1 MRKLF
6 FTLLLAAITSLS
18 SLAVTVNNTAG
29 QLADKVGSGADLTA
43 LTVTGTMDAR
53 DFVFITKSLTELTTL
68 DLSGVTIEPYSSSK
82 TLYGTITSYHGN
94 EIPRTAFFGKKLTS
108 VSLPQNL
115 ESIGFAAFAGCYQ
128 LRSVTIPATVAFIDD
143 YAFSGTALT
152 SVEVPQSVQVM
163 GKGVF
168 SRCEAMTSAVIN
180 SSYIGDFAFLGDKLL
195 SNVVVS
201 ANVTMI
207 GRGAFNGC
215 TVLKAL
221 NVDPACRMTRIDE
234 EAFINS
240 GLESIDVKSL
250 GVGTV
255 GEWALAQTKLSS
267 VQLADEMTVLGTGAL
282 AHNPLL
288 TTVTL
293 PGLSQQS
300 GTGRSGNDGTN
311 PRRSAPGVHRTL
323 EEISDYTFAG
333 DANLN
338 AGNIVKDGVAT
349 IGDFAFYNVSAVI
362 DTMRLPACVTYLGNR
377 AMAGMIGMQAL
388 KADATDVPA
397 LGSEVWAGVD
407 QPSVPLIVPEGS
419 IDMYKGA
426 DQWMNFFF
434 GGGNFLLGDV
444 NGDGSV
450 SIADVSTLIDYLLGG
465 SLSINM
471 QAADVSQ
478 DGDVTIGDVS
488 ALIDMLLGG
497 SAGMSLNNLR
507 LTSARQPMTSDVLTL
522 STVSMRAGD
531 TRNIE
536 VALNNDEHDYIA
548 MQCEVVLPQG
558 LELVSVSGIERGS
571 NHNYFSRRN
580 TIDNNVYSII
590 GIADDLSKYAGTE
603 GNVMCLTVRA
613 TDDYSARSAEVLLA
627 NVLLVTPKHQTYLA
641 GDALG
646 MVNDNTTGVEQLS
659 ADKQIANV
667 RYINVAGQ
675 ESETPFDGMNI
686 VVTTYT
692 DGTMSTVKVLR

>member
-1 MRKLF
+1 
-6 FTLLLAAITSLS
+6 
-18 SLAVTVNNTAG
+18 
-29 QLADKVGSGADLTA
+29 
-43 LTVTGTMDAR
+43 
-53 DFVFITKSLTELTTL
+53 
-68 DLSGVTIEPYSSSK
+68 
-82 TLYGTITSYHGN
+82 
-94 EIPRTAFFGKKLTS
+94 
-108 VSLPQNL
+108 
-115 ESIGFAAFAGCYQ
+115 
-128 LRSVTIPATVAFIDD
+128 
-143 YAFSGTALT
+143 
-152 SVEVPQSVQVM
+152 
-163 GKGVF
+163 
-168 SRCEAMTSAVIN
+168 
-180 SSYIGDFAFLGDKLL
+180 
-195 SNVVVS
+195 
-201 ANVTMI
+201 
-207 GRGAFNGC
+207 
-215 TVLKAL
+215 
-221 NVDPACRMTRIDE
+221 
-234 EAFINS
+234 
-240 GLESIDVKSL
+240 
-250 GVGTV
+250 
-255 GEWALAQTKLSS
+255 
-267 VQLADEMTVLGTGAL
+267 
-282 AHNPLL
+282 
-288 TTVTL
+288 
-293 PGLSQQS
+293 
-300 GTGRSGNDGTN
+300 
-311 PRRSAPGVHRTL
+311 
-323 EEISDYTFAG
+323 
-333 DANLN
+333 
-338 AGNIVKDGVAT
+338 
-349 IGDFAFYNVSAVI
+349 
-362 DTMRLPACVTYLGNR
+362 
-377 AMAGMIGMQAL
+377 MAGMIGMQAL

-548 MQCEVVLPQG
+548 MQCEVVMPQG